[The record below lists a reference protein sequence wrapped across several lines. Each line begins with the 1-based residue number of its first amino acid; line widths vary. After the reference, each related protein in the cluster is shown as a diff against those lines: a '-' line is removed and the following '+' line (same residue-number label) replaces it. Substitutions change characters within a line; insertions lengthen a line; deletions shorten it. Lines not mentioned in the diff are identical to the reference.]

1 MGLGEHADD
10 FEHVLEATVPGMSTG
25 IPAVKEAARRDIQA
39 QAARGDVQAARRH
52 VQVNLI
58 QENPTLAVPVVA
70 AAVSSGDL
78 NLDDYDIPTDAKEDI
93 MGLATAFSKVDN
105 GDSQA
110 TQLAQVATGL
120 EA

>member
-1 MGLGEHADD
+1 
-10 FEHVLEATVPGMSTG
+10 MSTG

-58 QENPTLAVPVVA
+58 EENPTLAVPVVA

-78 NLDDYDIPTDAKEDI
+78 NLDDYDIPTDAK
-93 MGLATAFSKVDN
+93 ASSKVDN

>member
-1 MGLGEHADD
+1 
-10 FEHVLEATVPGMSTG
+10 MSTG

-58 QENPTLAVPVVA
+58 EENPTLAVPVVA
-70 AAVSSGDL
+70 APVSSGDL